1 MREIGRLENL
11 KIAMIGDLANGRT
24 VHSLAALL
32 SLYPGV
38 KMYFVAP
45 DVVRMKDDVKD
56 FLSAKNVPWE
66 EVDDLHEV
74 GGALRCWRC
83 AVWCWRWA
91 ALQCWLGRCLLEVKS
106 MPAGAAASMN
116 FTAARRCS
124 WGHRPTFRHLC
135 CPLFCRWPARWTCCT
150 RPASRRSALRT

>member
-74 GGALRCWRC
+74 GGGLDGAGLGVLRAAAERC
-83 AVWCWRWA
+83 AAGWA
-91 ALQCWLGRCLLEVKS
+91 DACCKGSACQLVLLTK
-106 MPAGAAASMN
+106 
-116 FTAARRCS
+116 TA
-124 WGHRPTFRHLC
+124 
-135 CPLFCRWPARWTCCT
+135 
-150 RPASRRSALRT
+150 